1 MVILYKKVKL
11 LFILFSTYFV
21 IYTNLL
27 TYLGDA
33 QLVSSQDED
42 QNNSQSSNE
51 LHLEIHPDD
60 ENDEKN
66 QDQDIQQKEG
76 ESTSTDVDD
85 LTVESQEDIHDDLN
99 EEEIIGDQDNIQ
111 PESINDLFLTEKNF
125 IYLFFFFFNI
135 KLYSF

>member
-1 MVILYKKVKL
+1 MMKLRKIMVILYKKVKL

-42 QNNSQSSNE
+42 QNNSQSSND

-60 ENDEKN
+60 ENDEQN
-66 QDQDIQQKEG
+66 QDQDIQQK
-76 ESTSTDVDD
+76 
-85 LTVESQEDIHDDLN
+85 VESQEDIHDDLN

-111 PESINDLFLTEKNF
+111 PESINDLFLPEKNF
-125 IYLFFFFFNI
+125 IDLFFFFFNI